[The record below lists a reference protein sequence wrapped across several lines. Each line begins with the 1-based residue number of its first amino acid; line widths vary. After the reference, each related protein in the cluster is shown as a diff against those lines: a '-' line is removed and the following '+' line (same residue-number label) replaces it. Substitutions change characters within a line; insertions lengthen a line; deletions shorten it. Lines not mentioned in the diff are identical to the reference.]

1 MSTFVFRL
9 FNVQVYWN
17 STQVQCILCGRNAT
31 LYNPSENVV
40 HQAAQRLTSK
50 FRSLVEQFKLN
61 QINKAQKS
69 FANASSKPNSAVAAL
84 IDERNRKKFLES
96 LVPSSGTLI
105 VVPGVLMEHWQ
116 VMGVVGSHN

>member
-1 MSTFVFRL
+1 MLKSVGTQL
-9 FNVQVYWN
+9 SFNVF
-17 STQVQCILCGRNAT
+17 SAGRNAT

-40 HQAAQRLTSK
+40 NQAAQRLTSK

-61 QINKAQKS
+61 QINTAQKS
-69 FANASSKPNSAVAAL
+69 FAKASSKPNSAVAAL
-84 IDERNRKKFLES
+84 VDERNRKRFLES